1 MSSCLKKLFLLPT
14 LLFFIMVGIG
24 TYYLDCF
31 IMQHL
36 TVQPENQFFVVDKG
50 MAREELARR
59 MYQKQ
64 LIKKSGL
71 LPLYIRFHPELGHI
85 KAGVYQLSINMTVK
99 DFLLLLNSGKEA
111 QLSVKFIEGTKA
123 ADWIKVLQ
131 TAPMLKRE
139 IKETDS
145 FAEIAKKIGIKSH
158 HIEGWFYPDTYNY
171 VPNTT
176 DIDLL
181 KRAYREMHKNLQ
193 TVWQNRDDNL
203 PYRGPYELL
212 IMASL
217 IEKETGIESERH
229 LVASVFI
236 NRLNQHMKL
245 QTDPA
250 VIYGLGSR
258 YRGVIRRLDLQDPN
272 DYNTYIIKRLP
283 PTPIA
288 MPGYASL
295 EAAAHPAK
303 TNYFYFVADGRHGH
317 RFSSDLSSHNKAVS
331 EYLKVPGNNSK
342 E

>member
-1 MSSCLKKLFLLPT
+1 MNSCLKKLFLLFT
-14 LLFFIMVGIG
+14 LLFFIILGIG
-24 TYYLDCF
+24 TYYLYCF
-31 IMQHL
+31 MMQPL
-36 TVQPENQFFVVDKG
+36 AVQPENQFFVVDKG
-50 MAREELARR
+50 MTREELAKR
-59 MYQKQ
+59 MHQKQ
-64 LIKKSGL
+64 LVTKSWL
-71 LPLYIRFHPELGHI
+71 LPFYVRFHPELRYI

-131 TAPMLKRE
+131 TTPMLKRE

-145 FAEIAKKIGIKSH
+145 FADIAKKIGIKSN
-158 HIEGWFYPDTYNY
+158 HIEGWFYPNTYHY

-181 KRAYREMHKNLQ
+181 KRAYKQMHKKLQ

-203 PYRGPYELL
+203 PYRRPYELL

-229 LVASVFI
+229 LVASVFV
-236 NRLNQHMKL
+236 NRLNRHMKL

-250 VIYGLGSR
+250 VIYGLGTR
-258 YRGVIRRLDLQDPN
+258 YSGVIRRSDLQDKN
-272 DYNTYIIKRLP
+272 AYNTYIINSLP

-288 MPGYASL
+288 MPSYASL

-303 TNYFYFVADGRHGH
+303 TNYLYFVADGRSGH
-317 RFSSDLSSHNKAVS
+317 RFSPNLRSHNKAVNA
-331 EYLKVPGNNSK
+331 YLKVLRNDSK